1 MKRIYFVLFLTMG
14 DDSLSFSGGSVI
26 KNQCAN
32 VGNSVSILGSER
44 SSEEGNGNPVQY
56 SYLGKPMDRG
66 KPIGGLQSMGLKR
79 VRQNLM
85 TMTINKSDSD
95 SLT

>member
-1 MKRIYFVLFLTMG
+1 MLFLTMG

-56 SYLGKPMDRG
+56 SYLGKP
-66 KPIGGLQSMGLKR
+66 IGGLQSMGLKR